1 MSIAVVGTLGFFV
14 FLFVMLSASKQRADL
29 LMQIRDSRYPVQEYL
44 QDAVHNLK
52 FIDSNIEQAIFSS
65 NSDLLDHSMILSEE
79 FRTNLINT
87 IELDKSKTSDFQ
99 KTLDQFDAYY
109 KNSNQLAQS
118 VLSGERPINSITPD
132 KIRNARDFNSLMGAL
147 GKMLTEQKESLVTS
161 VDAATN
167 RASESLRVGLI
178 AGLLT
183 AALLFITALLTTKSI
198 LQRINSMVT
207 SLRDIAT
214 GTGDM
219 NVRIPLT
226 GSDEMTELAYWFNT
240 FIEKLQRLT
249 TESTAEIKRLAYT
262 DTLTNL
268 PNRRM
273 FLNCLNTEIE
283 RLEKSQGKTLA
294 VMFLDLDNFK
304 PVNDQLGHDAGDEL
318 IKVVAQRLS
327 DAVRDTDTISTD
339 ISLAS
344 TNYEPGQAVVARL
357 AGDEFML
364 IISDLYDADQASPIA
379 DRIRESITRPITIN
393 GMQCS
398 VGVSIGICL
407 YPDNAK
413 AADDLITC
421 ADMAMYEAKNSG
433 KNTYR
438 FFDPALREATDRIIK
453 MDNAIKTAIEK
464 DELRLQFQPKF
475 RLSDRQLVG
484 AEALLRWE
492 SEELGTFTPAE
503 FIARAEANG
512 KICEIDDWVVSKVID
527 QLAQW
532 HDQGFALVDIA
543 LNFSAHQASRPD
555 IGAAIDKLA
564 LSRSHLLKQLEVEI
578 TETSAIDNINVIE
591 SNIRELQNRGIKIA
605 MDDFGSGHSS
615 LTLLTRCPIDT
626 LKIDKEVTKNI
637 CNDEKSKVIVQSIID
652 LASKLDVATCAEG
665 IEDEAQAQA
674 LESLNCDYAQG
685 YLFSEPLSAD
695 DFTRYLEMRDQ
706 DLDTAA

>member
-14 FLFVMLSASKQRADL
+14 FLFVMLSASKERADL

-65 NSDLLDHSMILSEE
+65 NRDLLDHSMILAEE
-79 FRTNLINT
+79 FRNDLNNT
-87 IELDKSKTSDFQ
+87 IELDKSKASDFQ
-99 KTLDQFDAYY
+99 ETLDQFDAYY

-118 VLSGERPINSITPD
+118 VLSGQRPINSITPD

-161 VDAATN
+161 VDSATH
-167 RASESLRVGLI
+167 RASESLRVGLT

-240 FIEKLQRLT
+240 FIEKLQRVT

-283 RLEKSQGKTLA
+283 RLENSENKALA

-327 DAVRDTDTISTD
+327 DAIRDTDTISTD
-339 ISLAS
+339 LSL
-344 TNYEPGQAVVARL
+344 
-357 AGDEFML
+357 
-364 IISDLYDADQASPIA
+364 IHI
-379 DRIRESITRPITIN
+379 
-393 GMQCS
+393 
-398 VGVSIGICL
+398 
-407 YPDNAK
+407 
-413 AADDLITC
+413 
-421 ADMAMYEAKNSG
+421 
-433 KNTYR
+433 
-438 FFDPALREATDRIIK
+438 
-453 MDNAIKTAIEK
+453 
-464 DELRLQFQPKF
+464 
-475 RLSDRQLVG
+475 
-484 AEALLRWE
+484 
-492 SEELGTFTPAE
+492 
-503 FIARAEANG
+503 
-512 KICEIDDWVVSKVID
+512 
-527 QLAQW
+527 
-532 HDQGFALVDIA
+532 
-543 LNFSAHQASRPD
+543 
-555 IGAAIDKLA
+555 
-564 LSRSHLLKQLEVEI
+564 
-578 TETSAIDNINVIE
+578 
-591 SNIRELQNRGIKIA
+591 
-605 MDDFGSGHSS
+605 
-615 LTLLTRCPIDT
+615 
-626 LKIDKEVTKNI
+626 
-637 CNDEKSKVIVQSIID
+637 
-652 LASKLDVATCAEG
+652 
-665 IEDEAQAQA
+665 
-674 LESLNCDYAQG
+674 
-685 YLFSEPLSAD
+685 
-695 DFTRYLEMRDQ
+695 
-706 DLDTAA
+706 